1 MIVVSNS
8 GPLIALSKLGLLS
21 LLQKIFG
28 KIILPEEVWKEVVE
42 KGKGKAGS
50 DIIAKAEWIEV
61 RKIEELSIEVLCK
74 EIERGE
80 AEAIV
85 LAKRIN
91 ADLLL
96 IDEKIP
102 REIAKSIGL
111 NVVGVLGLIYEAI
124 SRGIVKR
131 DFVKITEDM
140 RRHGI
145 WISDEVSE
153 EVKRKFGC

>member
-21 LLQKIFG
+21 IVQKIFG
-28 KIILPEEVWKEVVE
+28 AVILPEEVWKEVVE
-42 KGKGKAGS
+42 RGKGKPGS
-50 DIIAKAEWIEV
+50 DIIAKVEWIKVKKVED
-61 RKIEELSIEVLCK
+61 LSVEVLCK

-111 NVVGVLGLIYEAI
+111 NVVGTLALIYEAI
-124 SRGIVKR
+124 SRGIVKQ
-131 DFVKITEDM
+131 DFVEIVETM
-140 RRHGI
+140 RKRGI
-145 WISDEVSE
+145 WISDEIIE

>member
-145 WISDEVSE
+145 WISDEVIE